1 MSPTCLYI
9 VQKVQKTKKK
19 QVCPNVDWWC
29 MSFNFEPGLWG
40 SLGKSFNRL
49 LATTLWNTYQVTIT
63 LLNFSFLKK
72 KKLSPFTTV
81 ESNTFM
87 SWDRSRSTILCH
99 CCGMKENSSQGLQ
112 HWRQQSKNH
121 FILLLLSLCLHELW
135 LNFFFFQMHTPC
147 LEAND

>member
-1 MSPTCLYI
+1 MTDVSNVCLYI

-49 LATTLWNTYQVTIT
+49 QATTLWNIYQVTIT
-63 LLNFSFLKK
+63 LLNVFWKNCHLSQQQKVTLSWVETDHDQLFCVIVVEWKK
-72 KKLSPFTTV
+72 AAAKD
-81 ESNTFM
+81 SNIGDNKAKITSSYCRYLCVYM
-87 SWDRSRSTILCH
+87 SCDY
-99 CCGMKENSSQGLQ
+99 
-112 HWRQQSKNH
+112 
-121 FILLLLSLCLHELW
+121 
-135 LNFFFFQMHTPC
+135 FFFFFKMHTPC